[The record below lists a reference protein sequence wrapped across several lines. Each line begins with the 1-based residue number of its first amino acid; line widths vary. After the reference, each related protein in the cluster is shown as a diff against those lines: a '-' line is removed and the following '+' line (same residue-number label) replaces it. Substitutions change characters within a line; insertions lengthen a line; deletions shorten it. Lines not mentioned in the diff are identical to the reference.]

1 MSMDPGQAAALT
13 RDELAL
19 LADFSESIA
28 VSLDIETTL
37 REAVARI
44 ARHMGAEAAALF
56 LVEGDQVVCRGSHG
70 AVDIRGLS
78 LPRSR
83 GIVGRTLRENRMQLI
98 PDVQADPDFA
108 GNLVGGFIARTMVCA
123 PLSTRDG
130 PIGAMQLLNRIGGG
144 AFDEHDADFLR
155 LLAGPTALAL
165 NNARLATELLE
176 QNRIKREFELA
187 RQMQRELQPARRR
200 GFPAHGVNL
209 PAREVSGDFYDYL
222 ELADGQIGFFIGDV
236 SGKGM
241 DAAMLMVRAS
251 ALLRLVGQ
259 DRLAPAAW
267 LSRVNRELTGS
278 VGRGLF
284 VCVLAGYYDPGT
296 SILHFASAG
305 IPPALERHADG
316 RCQTHLAGGPPLGI
330 LAEADFEEARFPLA
344 GGAFYAYTDGLTDI
358 RDEQGEVIGL
368 DGALKLIES
377 VQSLSP
383 RARLRGLIGRLRH
396 QPLPDDTTL
405 LMVADEHDAPRLL
418 AGVSV
423 YADPCNL
430 RLLRQTVCEVLGQFD
445 CPGDMRQR
453 LVLAL
458 DEAAANVIRHAYG
471 GDCNGRMTLTVHLE
485 AAALVFRIR
494 DWAPRVDCDR
504 IKPRNLDE
512 MRPGGLGIN
521 LIDLVM
527 DHWTFDV
534 PDDGFGNLWTARK
547 GLQWE
552 DA

>member
-1 MSMDPGQAAALT
+1 VTAASGQAAALT
-13 RDELAL
+13 RDELGL
-19 LADFSESIA
+19 LADFSEAIA

-37 REAVARI
+37 REAVQRI
-44 ARHMGAEAAALF
+44 AEHMGAEAAALF
-56 LVEGDQVVCRGSHG
+56 LVEGDQVICRGSHG
-70 AVDIRGLS
+70 AVDIRGLA
-78 LPRSR
+78 LPRGR
-83 GIVGRTLRENRMQLI
+83 GIVGRTLRENRIQLV

-108 GNLVGGFIARTMVCA
+108 GNLVGGFIARSMVCA

-144 AFDEHDADFLR
+144 TFDEHDADFLR

-165 NNARLATELLE
+165 NNARLVGELLE

-187 RQMQRELQPARRR
+187 RQMQRELQPARQR
-200 GFPAHGVNL
+200 GFPVHGVNL
-209 PAREVSGDFYDYL
+209 PAREVSGDFYDYF
-222 ELADGQIGFFIGDV
+222 ELPDGRIGFFIGDV

-241 DAAMLMVRAS
+241 DAAMLMIRAH

-259 DRLAPAAW
+259 DRPSPAAW

-284 VCVLAGYYDPGT
+284 VCVLAGTYDPCT

-305 IPPALERHADG
+305 IPPALERHDDG
-316 RCQTHLAGGPPLGI
+316 RSCTHAAGGPPLGI
-330 LAEADFEEARFPLA
+330 IAEAAFEEARFPLA
-344 GGAFYAYTDGLTDI
+344 GGAFYAFTDGLTDI
-358 RDEQGEVIGL
+358 RDAQGAVIGL
-368 DGALKLIES
+368 DGARRLIES
-377 VQSLSP
+377 VQALSP

-405 LMVADEHDAPRLL
+405 LMVADTDSTPRLL
-418 AGVSV
+418 AGLSLHT
-423 YADPCNL
+423 DPCNL
-430 RLLRQTVCEVLGQFD
+430 RLLRQTVCEVLGQFG
-445 CPGDMRQR
+445 CPASLRQR

-458 DEAAANVIRHAYG
+458 DEAAANVIRHAYA
-471 GDCNGRMTLTVHLE
+471 GDPNGRMTLTVHLE
-485 AAALVFRIR
+485 GMALVFRIR

-527 DHWTFDV
+527 DDWAFGV
-534 PDDGFGNLWTARK
+534 PDDGCGNLWTARK

>member
-1 MSMDPGQAAALT
+1 MNPASGQAAALT
-13 RDELAL
+13 RDELGL
-19 LADFSESIA
+19 LADFSEAIA

-37 REAVARI
+37 REAVQRI
-44 ARHMGAEAAALF
+44 AEHMGAEAAALF

-70 AVDIRGLS
+70 AVDIRGLT
-78 LPRSR
+78 LPLGR
-83 GIVGRTLRENRMQLI
+83 GIVGRTLRENRIQLV

-108 GNLVGGFIARTMVCA
+108 GNLVDGFIARSMVCA

-130 PIGAMQLLNRIGGG
+130 PIGAMQLLNRVGGG
-144 AFDEHDADFLR
+144 IFDEHDADFLR

-165 NNARLATELLE
+165 NNARLVGELIE

-200 GFPAHGVNL
+200 GFPIHGVNL
-209 PAREVSGDFYDYL
+209 PAREVSGDFYDYF
-222 ELADGQIGFFIGDV
+222 ELPDGRIGFFIGDV

-259 DRLAPAAW
+259 DRLTPAAW
-267 LSRVNRELTGS
+267 LARVNRELTGS

-284 VCVLAGYYDPGT
+284 VCVLTGLYDPAT

-316 RCQTHLAGGPPLGI
+316 RIRIHGAGGPPLGI
-330 LAEADFEEARFPLA
+330 LAEVAFEEARFPLA
-344 GGAFYAYTDGLTDI
+344 GGAFYAFTDGLTDI
-358 RDEQGEVIGL
+358 RGPDGRVIGTP
-368 DGALKLIES
+368 GALALIES
-377 VQSLSP
+377 VQTLSP

-405 LMVADEHDAPRLL
+405 LMVADDASAPRLL
-418 AGVSV
+418 GGLSV
-423 YADPCNL
+423 HTDPCNL
-430 RLLRQTVCEVLGQFD
+430 RLLRQVVCDVLGLFD
-445 CPGDMRQR
+445 CPASLRQR

-458 DEAAANVIRHAYG
+458 DEAAANVIRHAYA
-471 GDCNGRMTLTVHLE
+471 GDPEGRMTLTVHLE
-485 AAALVFRIR
+485 EAALVFRLR

-527 DHWTFDV
+527 DDWAFGV
-534 PDDGFGNLWTARK
+534 PDDGCGNLWIARK